1 MIKNDKLINPLHFYI
16 LKRGESRDHHVA
28 MKRQSEGSILHLK
41 SIVLPEVQNRV
52 ISGPTKGQKSSKNYF
67 LKIQPQDVLYI
78 GIVIVCFRHGEKVP
92 FARKGRFG
100 VVHGSIVQHF
110 HPFHL
115 QIETGNRED
124 LTEDEITKRVRALY

>member
-1 MIKNDKLINPLHFYI
+1 MTF
-16 LKRGESRDHHVA
+16 
-28 MKRQSEGSILHLK
+28 
-41 SIVLPEVQNRV
+41 
-52 ISGPTKGQKSSKNYF
+52 
-67 LKIQPQDVLYI
+67 LYI
-78 GIVIVCFRHGEKVP
+78 DIVIVCFRHGENVP

-124 LTEDEITKRVRALY
+124 LTEDEITKRVLALFIFVTKSILFAVLCKRFVGQ

>member
-1 MIKNDKLINPLHFYI
+1 
-16 LKRGESRDHHVA
+16 
-28 MKRQSEGSILHLK
+28 MKFS
-41 SIVLPEVQNRV
+41 
-52 ISGPTKGQKSSKNYF
+52 
-67 LKIQPQDVLYI
+67 PQDVFI
-78 GIVIVCFRHGEKVP
+78 HIVIVCFRHGENVP

-124 LTEDEITKRVRALY
+124 LTEDEITKRVLALY